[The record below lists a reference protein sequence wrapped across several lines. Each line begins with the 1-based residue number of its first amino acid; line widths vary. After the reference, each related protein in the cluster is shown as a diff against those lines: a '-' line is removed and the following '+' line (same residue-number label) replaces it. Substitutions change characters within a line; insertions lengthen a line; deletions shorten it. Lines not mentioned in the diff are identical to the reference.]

1 MFINIA
7 SLIENTS
14 ILNTVNN
21 PIYKVNYSNLRI
33 FLYTKRELLD
43 FTSSTKRIMTVSI
56 SPYDLTEQID
66 IHLFGDLAIDFLGD
80 RERNKVHKH
89 MQA

>member
-1 MFINIA
+1 
-7 SLIENTS
+7 
-14 ILNTVNN
+14 
-21 PIYKVNYSNLRI
+21 
-33 FLYTKRELLD
+33 
-43 FTSSTKRIMTVSI
+43 MTVSI

-89 MQA
+89 MQAWIRYHSKVCFVMDAWCCPVVKQNQLINRHHVPIKIKTFFI